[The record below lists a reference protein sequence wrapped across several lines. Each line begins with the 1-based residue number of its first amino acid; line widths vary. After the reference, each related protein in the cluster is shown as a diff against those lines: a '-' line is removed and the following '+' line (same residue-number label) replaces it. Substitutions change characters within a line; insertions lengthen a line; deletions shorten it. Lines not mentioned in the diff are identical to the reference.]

1 MPLSAGRR
9 IAGAAIVVPCLA
21 AVLVAA
27 QTPAQRPRDPAAAQT
42 QPPAGKGVIAGT
54 LVALDSGKPV
64 RQGRV
69 TLSGGDT
76 RVTRFAVTDDSGRFS
91 FDDLPAGAFGLT
103 ASKSGFLDVIYGQK
117 RPGSGRPGTTITLA
131 AGQRLE
137 RVSLPITRGG
147 VITGTL
153 YDEVGDV
160 VYGASVQAMRYVM
173 RNGVRSL
180 QVMRTAA
187 TDDRGIYRLPVL
199 PPGEYAV
206 VATPRDQ
213 GLMQVEA
220 LKMRAE
226 LMAVEAA
233 KSAAVAEQVAVELR
247 GLRNRL
253 EGGEAAPPT
262 SGYAPTFHPA
272 SLLASGSTAVTID
285 GLDERAGVDIRLP
298 LVPLGTISGI
308 VTADGTM
315 PPGVMVTLYDTAETS
330 VSFGT
335 RTARVGPNGQF
346 SFTGLPP
353 GTYNLFARAAAPVV
367 HTVSHESATPMATYA
382 IAGTQYFVA
391 AKDAGSGETLWAAAS
406 VPLAGGTSRVSL
418 NLQRGMTVS
427 GSVVFNGPSTAAIDV
442 SKLRLTVAPAD
453 EWASR
458 AESMIVRDVAVTA
471 DGQFTVRGVVP
482 GRYRVVP
489 SSGVPPGFLIESA
502 MFGGRDALDFPL
514 DVKPGE
520 DVAGGVVTFA
530 AQQTELSG
538 TMTDPVGKPAPGY
551 TLILFAA
558 DGRFWTPGSRR
569 IQSARPSS
577 DGRYTFRAMPAGDY
591 RLIAVEDVEPGQ
603 WFDPA
608 FLKELAGAALS
619 VSLAPGEKR
628 TQDIR
633 ASR

>member
-1 MPLSAGRR
+1 L
-9 IAGAAIVVPCLA
+9 
-21 AVLVAA
+21 
-27 QTPAQRPRDPAAAQT
+27 
-42 QPPAGKGVIAGT
+42 IAGT
-54 LVALDSGKPV
+54 LVALDSGRPV

-91 FDDLPAGAFGLT
+91 FDDLPSGAFSLS
-103 ASKSGFLDVIYGQK
+103 ASKSGFLDVTYGQK

-137 RVSLPITRGG
+137 RVALPITRGG
-147 VITGTL
+147 VITGTV

-160 VYGASVQAMRYVM
+160 VYGTSVQAMRYVM

-180 QVMRTAA
+180 QVMRTAT

-220 LKMRAE
+220 MKMRAE
-226 LMAVEAA
+226 LAAVEAA
-233 KSAAVAEQVAVELR
+233 RSAAVAEQVATELR
-247 GLRNRL
+247 MLRSRA
-253 EGGEAAPPT
+253 EMDAPLPT
-262 SGYAPTFHPA
+262 SGYASTFHPA
-272 SLLASGSTAVTID
+272 SLLASGSTPVTID
-285 GLDERAGVDIRLP
+285 GLEERAGVDIRLP
-298 LVPLGTISGI
+298 LVQLGTISGV
-308 VTADGTM
+308 VTADGPL
-315 PPGVMVTLYDTAETS
+315 PPGVMVTLYDTAETA

-346 SFTGLPP
+346 SFAGLPP
-353 GTYNLFARAAAPVV
+353 GTYNLLARASAPVV
-367 HTVSHESATPMATYA
+367 HTVSHESETPMARYE
-382 IAGTQYFVA
+382 IAGGQYFVA
-391 AKDAGSGETLWAAAS
+391 AKDTGSGEMLWATAT
-406 VPLAGGTSRVSL
+406 VPLAGGTSPATL

-453 EWASR
+453 EVAFK
-458 AESMIVRDVAVTA
+458 AEGMIGRDVAVTA

-502 MFGGRDALDFPL
+502 MFGGRDVLDFPL

-530 AQQTELSG
+530 TQQTELSG
-538 TMTDPVGKPAPGY
+538 TLTDPVGKPAPGY

-569 IQSARPSS
+569 IQSARPAS
-577 DGRYTFRAMPAGDY
+577 DGRYAFRSLPAGDY

-608 FLKELAGAALS
+608 FLKELLGASLS

>member
-1 MPLSAGRR
+1 MPLSAARR
-9 IAGAAIVVPCLA
+9 VASATLAVSCLA
-21 AVLVAA
+21 AVLMAA
-27 QTPAQRPRDPAAAQT
+27 QTPVQRPRDPASAQT
-42 QPPAGKGVIAGT
+42 QPPAGKGSIAGT
-54 LVALDSGKPV
+54 LVALDSGRPV

-76 RVTRFAVTDDSGRFS
+76 RVSRFAVTDDSGRFS
-91 FDDLPAGAFGLT
+91 FDDLPSGAFSLS
-103 ASKSGFLDVIYGQK
+103 ASKSGFLDVTYGQK

-147 VITGTL
+147 VITGTV

-160 VYGASVQAMRYVM
+160 VYGTSVQAMRYVM

-180 QVMRTAA
+180 QTMRTAT

-206 VATPRDQ
+206 VATPSDK

-220 LKMRAE
+220 MKRAE
-226 LMAVEAA
+226 LAAVEAA
-233 KSAAVAEQVAVELR
+233 KSALVAEQVAMELR
-247 GLRNRL
+247 GLRARL
-253 EGGEAAPPT
+253 EEPGAAPT
-262 SGYAPTFHPA
+262 AGYAPTFHPA
-272 SLLASGSTAVTID
+272 SMLASGSTPVAID
-285 GLDERAGVDIRLP
+285 GIEEHAGVDIRLP
-298 LVPLGTISGI
+298 LVPLGTISGV

-315 PPGVMVTLYDTAETS
+315 PPGVLVTLHDTAETA

-353 GTYNLFARAAAPVV
+353 GMYSVLARASAPVV
-367 HTVSHESATPMATYA
+367 HSVSQESAVPMTRYE
-382 IAGTQYFVA
+382 IAGSQYFVA
-391 AKDAGSGETLWAAAS
+391 ATEKGSGETLWATAT
-406 VPLAGGTSRVSL
+406 VPLSGGTSPVTM

-427 GSVVFNGPSTAAIDV
+427 GSVVFNGPSTAAIDL

-453 EWASR
+453 EPAFK
-458 AESMIVRDVAVTA
+458 AEGMIARDVAVTA

-489 SSGVPPGFLIESA
+489 TSGVPSGFLIESA
-502 MFGGRDALDFPL
+502 TFGGRDVLDFPL
-514 DVKPGE
+514 EVKPGE
-520 DVAGGVVTFA
+520 DAGGGVVTFA
-530 AQQTELSG
+530 THQTELTG

-558 DGRFWTPGSRR
+558 DSRFWTPQSRR
-569 IQSARPSS
+569 IQTARPAS
-577 DGRYTFRAMPAGDY
+577 DGRYAFRALPAGDY

-619 VSLAPGEKR
+619 VSLAAGEKR

>member
-9 IAGAAIVVPCLA
+9 IASATIAVPCLA
-21 AVLVAA
+21 AVLMAA
-27 QTPAQRPRDPAAAQT
+27 QTPAQRPRDPAAAVT
-42 QPPAGKGVIAGT
+42 QPPAGKGLIAGT
-54 LVALDSGKPV
+54 LVALDSGRPV

-76 RVTRFAVTDDSGRFS
+76 RVSRFAVTDDSGRFA
-91 FDDLPAGAFGLT
+91 FDDLPSGAFSLS
-103 ASKSGFLDVIYGQK
+103 ASKSGFLDITYGQK

-137 RVSLPITRGG
+137 RVALPITRGG
-147 VITGTL
+147 VITGTV

-160 VYGASVQAMRYVM
+160 VYGTSVQAMRYVM

-180 QVMRTAA
+180 QVMRTAT

-220 LKMRAE
+220 MRMKAE
-226 LMAVEAA
+226 LAAVEAA
-233 KSAAVAEQVAVELR
+233 RAAAVEQVATELR
-247 GLRNRL
+247 MLRSRV
-253 EGGEAAPPT
+253 EMEATAPT

-272 SLLASGSTAVTID
+272 SLLASGSTTVTVD

-298 LVPLGTISGI
+298 VVPLGTISGV
-308 VTADGTM
+308 VTADGM
-315 PPGVMVTLYDTAETS
+315 LPPGVMVTLYDTAETA

-346 SFTGLPP
+346 SFSGLPP
-353 GTYNLFARAAAPVV
+353 GTYNLLARASAPIL
-367 HTVSHESATPMATYA
+367 HTVSHESETPMARYE
-382 IAGTQYFVA
+382 IAGGQYFVA
-391 AKDAGSGETLWAAAS
+391 AKDTGSGEMLWATAT
-406 VPLAGGTSRVSL
+406 VPLAGGTSPATL

-427 GSVVFNGPSTAAIDV
+427 GSVAFNGPSTAAIDV

-453 EWASR
+453 ETASR
-458 AESMIVRDVAVTA
+458 GEGMIVRDVAVTA

-502 MFGGRDALDFPL
+502 MFGGRDVLDFPL
-514 DVKPGE
+514 EVKPGE
-520 DVAGGVVTFA
+520 DVGGGVVTFA
-530 AQQTELSG
+530 THQTELSG

-569 IQSARPSS
+569 IQSARPAS
-577 DGRYTFRAMPAGDY
+577 DGRYAFRSLPAGDY

-608 FLKELAGAALS
+608 FLKELLGASLS

>member
-9 IAGAAIVVPCLA
+9 IASTTLAVLCLA
-21 AVLVAA
+21 AVLVGA
-27 QTPAQRPRDPAAAQT
+27 QTPVQRPRDPAAAQA
-42 QPPAGKGVIAGT
+42 QPPAGKGLIAGT
-54 LVALDSGKPV
+54 LVALDSGRPV

-91 FDDLPAGAFGLT
+91 FDDLPSGAFSLS
-103 ASKSGFLDVIYGQK
+103 ASKSGFLDVTYGQK

-137 RVSLPITRGG
+137 RVALPITRGG
-147 VITGTL
+147 VITGTV

-160 VYGASVQAMRYVM
+160 VYGTSVQAMRYVM

-180 QVMRTAA
+180 QVMRTAT

-220 LKMRAE
+220 MKMRAE
-226 LMAVEAA
+226 LAAVEAA
-233 KSAAVAEQVAVELR
+233 RSAAVAVQVATELR
-247 GLRNRL
+247 MLRSRA
-253 EGGEAAPPT
+253 EMDAPLPT
-262 SGYAPTFHPA
+262 SGYASTFHPA
-272 SLLASGSTAVTID
+272 SLLASGSTPVTID
-285 GLDERAGVDIRLP
+285 GLEERAGVDIRLP
-298 LVPLGTISGI
+298 LVQLGTISGV
-308 VTADGTM
+308 VTADGPL
-315 PPGVMVTLYDTAETS
+315 PPGVMVTLYDTAETA

-346 SFTGLPP
+346 SFAGLPP
-353 GTYNLFARAAAPVV
+353 GTYNLLARASAPVV
-367 HTVSHESATPMATYA
+367 HTVSHESETPMARYE
-382 IAGTQYFVA
+382 IAGGQYFVA
-391 AKDAGSGETLWAAAS
+391 AKDTGSGEMLWATAT
-406 VPLAGGTSRVSL
+406 VPLAGGTSPATL

-453 EWASR
+453 EVAFK
-458 AESMIVRDVAVTA
+458 AEGMIGRDVAVTA

-502 MFGGRDALDFPL
+502 MFGGRDVLDFPL

-530 AQQTELSG
+530 TQQTELSG
-538 TMTDPVGKPAPGY
+538 TLTDPVGKPAPGY

-569 IQSARPSS
+569 IQSARPAS
-577 DGRYTFRAMPAGDY
+577 DGRYAFRSLPAGDY

-608 FLKELAGAALS
+608 FLKELLGASLS